1 MCSNYLWCFVRKKE
15 IVELNVETLNDLNKN
30 EIKKGV
36 YSELNGGIKFKSLGI
51 VLSLVKAGVFG
62 GICVLCVLCELL
74 K

>member
-1 MCSNYLWCFVRKKE
+1 MMFCKRKE
-15 IVELNVETLNDLNKN
+15 IVELNVERLNDLNKN

-36 YSELNGGIKFKSLGI
+36 YSDLNGGIQFKSLGI

-62 GICVLCVLCELL
+62 GICVVWVLCELL